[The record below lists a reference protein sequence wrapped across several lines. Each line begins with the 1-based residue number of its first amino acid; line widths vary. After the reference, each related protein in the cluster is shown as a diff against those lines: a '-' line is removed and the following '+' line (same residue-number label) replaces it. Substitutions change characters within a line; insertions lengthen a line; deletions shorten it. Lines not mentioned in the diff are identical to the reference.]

1 MDSNISASDVD
12 ERLTQPAYRLK
23 AGQKARQKIETAVS
37 TFSHTEFDRT
47 DLNHTNL
54 SHSELSHPE
63 SHVELSHAALLSE
76 TALSSS
82 LAPYP
87 EVLDQVGQ
95 LEVTAQVALIHR
107 LMSQL
112 ESNQIQAI
120 LEFGQQELTDRRQ
133 GATAHAEVRQTRLL
147 LKKDYSYQN
156 QGLGEPTQYYVYLRR
171 RSPKLDRYIG
181 TLFYVPQGCA
191 LSYSPNADGQ
201 IRFNSPGNIFQLQD
215 TQHPEATQI
224 VRLLSLEP
232 PPPDYTFTK
241 QQNDAPDIHLRL
253 EYLDSTTY
261 QPIAE
266 ELYLFPTC
274 MYEGGK
280 LDRYRW
286 KVSRLTLPTE
296 TNKPDFQVNLPANL
310 HVASKFAQATAKS
323 RSQAALLDK
332 ASGKRA
338 SSPAAAKSSDQT
350 PVARSKG
357 TVSPSNSS
365 TRRILELPPT
375 ATSTFYLSNRCDAAA
390 ILERMRLWVAWS
402 EKAMPQSRWE
412 VVQNG
417 MIYTLSNASFKRSI
431 LNFSLDRAS
440 ITLNNS
446 LPVLVK
452 WFHDLGLAV
461 SQGQMKCSPA
471 QLKLA
476 QQLFVEMSLPQ
487 DNPLIALEKLF
498 GIKFSKTSLY
508 K

>member
-1 MDSNISASDVD
+1 MDSNVSASDVD
-12 ERLTQPAYRLK
+12 ERLTLPVRK
-23 AGQKARQKIETAVS
+23 RISGRKPETATS
-37 TFSHTEFDRT
+37 IFGHTGFGHTELLT
-47 DLNHTNL
+47 
-54 SHSELSHPE
+54 E
-63 SHVELSHAALLSE
+63 AAISN
-76 TALSSS
+76 S

-107 LMSQL
+107 LISQL
-112 ESNQIQAI
+112 ETNQIQTI
-120 LEFGQQELTDRRQ
+120 LEFGQQEITERRRD
-133 GATAHAEVRQTRLL
+133 ATATAESRQTRLL

-156 QGLGEPTQYYVYLRR
+156 QGLSEPTQYYVYLRR

-181 TLFYVPQGCA
+181 TLFYIPQGCT

-201 IRFNSPGNIFQLQD
+201 ICFNAPDNVFQLQD
-215 TQHPEATQI
+215 AEHPEATQI

-241 QQNDAPDIHLRL
+241 QQNDTPDISLRL
-253 EYLDSTTY
+253 EYLDSITY

-266 ELYLFPTC
+266 EVYLFPSC

-286 KVSRLTLPTE
+286 KVSRLTLPAE
-296 TNKPDFQVNLPANL
+296 AHKPDFKVNLPANL
-310 HVASKFAQATAKS
+310 HVASEFAEVARTVTKP
-323 RSQAALLDK
+323 RSQTNRLGKAATTAFNPVSSK
-332 ASGKRA
+332 SVSGKI
-338 SSPAAAKSSDQT
+338 SDKMA
-350 PVARSKG
+350 ARS
-357 TVSPSNSS
+357 VQEVQPPPLPA
-365 TRRILELPPT
+365 RRVLELPPT
-375 ATSTFYLSNRCDAAA
+375 ASSTFYLSNRCDAAA

-412 VVQNG
+412 IVQNG
-417 MIYTLSNASFKRSI
+417 TTYTLSNASFKRNI

-461 SQGQMKCSPA
+461 SQGQRKYNPA

-487 DNPLIALEKLF
+487 DNPLVALEKLF

>member
-1 MDSNISASDVD
+1 MDSNVSASDIE
-12 ERLTQPAYRLK
+12 ERLVQPARK
-23 AGQKARQKIETAVS
+23 QKFGRKTETATS
-37 TFSHTEFDRT
+37 TFDHTRFGSAEFGHAEFGRAEFGRAE
-47 DLNHTNL
+47 LNHTEPLN
-54 SHSELSHPE
+54 E
-63 SHVELSHAALLSE
+63 AAISG
-76 TALSSS
+76 S

-95 LEVTAQVALIHR
+95 LEITAQVALIHR
-107 LMSQL
+107 LISQL
-112 ESNQIQAI
+112 ETNQIQTI
-120 LEFGQQELTDRRQ
+120 LEFGQQELIERRR
-133 GATAHAEVRQTRLL
+133 GATALAESRQTRLL

-156 QGLGEPTQYYVYLRR
+156 QGLSEPTQYYVYLRR
-171 RSPKLDRYIG
+171 RNPKLDRYIG

-191 LSYSPNADGQ
+191 LSYSPNAGGQ
-201 IRFNSPGNIFQLQD
+201 ICFNSPDNLFQLQD
-215 TQHPEATQI
+215 TQCPEATQI

-232 PPPDYTFTK
+232 PPPEYTFTK
-241 QQNDAPDIHLRL
+241 QQNDTPDIYLRL
-253 EYLDSTTY
+253 EYLDSITY
-261 QPIAE
+261 QPIAQ

-286 KVSRLTLPTE
+286 KVSRLTLPAE
-296 TNKPDFQVNLPANL
+296 AQQPDFKVKLPNNLQ
-310 HVASKFAQATAKS
+310 VASEFAHFSTEP
-323 RSQAALLDK
+323 RSQMKL
-332 ASGKRA
+332 SKRA
-338 SSPAAAKSSDQT
+338 GKATSPVPDSPVSTQIGDRQAVAERSGSEARLTSSPA
-350 PVARSKG
+350 
-357 TVSPSNSS
+357 
-365 TRRILELPPT
+365 RRILELPPS

-412 VVQNG
+412 IVQNG
-417 MIYTLSNASFKRSI
+417 MTYTLSNASFKRNI

-440 ITLNNS
+440 VTLSNS

-461 SQGQMKCSPA
+461 SQGQRKYNSA

>member
-1 MDSNISASDVD
+1 MDSNISASDID
-12 ERLTQPAYRLK
+12 ERSVLTTCKQISGRKTKTVTSAF
-23 AGQKARQKIETAVS
+23 G
-37 TFSHTEFDRT
+37 HTEFGQAELNRT
-47 DLNHTNL
+47 EFLT
-54 SHSELSHPE
+54 E
-63 SHVELSHAALLSE
+63 AAI
-76 TALSSS
+76 SSS

-107 LMSQL
+107 LISQL
-112 ESNQIQAI
+112 ETNQIQTI
-120 LEFGQQELTDRRQ
+120 LEFGQQEVMERRRD
-133 GATAHAEVRQTRLL
+133 ATALAESRQTRLL

-156 QGLGEPTQYYVYLRR
+156 QGLSEPTQYYVYLRR

-181 TLFYVPQGCA
+181 TLFYIPQGCA
-191 LSYSPNADGQ
+191 LSYSPNSEGQ
-201 IRFNSPGNIFQLQD
+201 ISFNAPDNIFQLQD
-215 TQHPEATQI
+215 IEHPEATQL

-241 QQNDAPDIHLRL
+241 QQNDTPDISLRL
-253 EYLDSTTY
+253 EYLDSITY

-266 ELYLFPTC
+266 EVYLFPSC

-286 KVSRLTLPTE
+286 KVSRFTLPVE
-296 TNKPDFQVNLPANL
+296 AHQPDFKVNLPANL
-310 HVASKFAQATAKS
+310 HVASEFAE
-323 RSQAALLDK
+323 
-332 ASGKRA
+332 
-338 SSPAAAKSSDQT
+338 
-350 PVARSKG
+350 VARSSTKPRSQTNRLG
-357 TVSPSNSS
+357 KASTKAASPVSSKISDKAAVRSAQETQSPLVPA
-365 TRRILELPPT
+365 RRVLELPPT
-375 ATSTFYLSNRCDAAA
+375 ASSTFYLSNRCDAAA

-412 VVQNG
+412 IVQNG
-417 MIYTLSNASFKRSI
+417 MTYTLSNVSFKRNL

-440 ITLNNS
+440 ITLNHS
-446 LPVLVK
+446 LPVLAK

-461 SQGQMKCSPA
+461 SQGQRKYNST

>member
-1 MDSNISASDVD
+1 MDSNVSASGID
-12 ERLTQPAYRLK
+12 ERLVLPDCKQISGRK
-23 AGQKARQKIETAVS
+23 AKTVTSAFG
-37 TFSHTEFDRT
+37 HTEFGQAELNRT
-47 DLNHTNL
+47 
-54 SHSELSHPE
+54 ELLTE
-63 SHVELSHAALLSE
+63 AAI
-76 TALSSS
+76 SSS

-107 LMSQL
+107 LISQL
-112 ESNQIQAI
+112 ETNQIQTI
-120 LEFGQQELTDRRQ
+120 LEFGQQEVMERRRD
-133 GATAHAEVRQTRLL
+133 ATALAESRQTRLL

-156 QGLGEPTQYYVYLRR
+156 QGLSEPTQYYVYLRR

-181 TLFYVPQGCA
+181 TLFYIPQGCA
-191 LSYSPNADGQ
+191 LSYSPNSEGQ
-201 IRFNSPGNIFQLQD
+201 ISFNAPDNVFQLQD
-215 TQHPEATQI
+215 TQHPEATQL

-241 QQNDAPDIHLRL
+241 QQNDTPDISLRL
-253 EYLDSTTY
+253 EYLDAITY

-266 ELYLFPTC
+266 EVYLFPSC

-286 KVSRLTLPTE
+286 QVSRFTLPVE
-296 TNKPDFQVNLPANL
+296 AHQPDFKVNLPANL
-310 HVASKFAQATAKS
+310 HVASEFAE
-323 RSQAALLDK
+323 
-332 ASGKRA
+332 
-338 SSPAAAKSSDQT
+338 
-350 PVARSKG
+350 VARSATKPRSQTNRLG
-357 TVSPSNSS
+357 KTSAKAASPASS
-365 TRRILELPPT
+365 KMSDKAASRSAQEVQSPPPVRRVLELPPT
-375 ATSTFYLSNRCDAAA
+375 ASSTFYLSNRCDAAT

-412 VVQNG
+412 LVQNG
-417 MIYTLSNASFKRSI
+417 MTYTLSNVSFKRNL

-440 ITLNNS
+440 ITLNHS
-446 LPVLVK
+446 LPVLAK

-461 SQGQMKCSPA
+461 SQGQRKYNPA

>member
-1 MDSNISASDVD
+1 MDSNVSASDID
-12 ERLTQPAYRLK
+12 ERLVQPACK
-23 AGQKARQKIETAVS
+23 QKFGRKTETATS
-37 TFSHTEFDRT
+37 TFGHIGLGHAELTHAEFGHAELSHTE
-47 DLNHTNL
+47 LNRP
-54 SHSELSHPE
+54 ELLGE
-63 SHVELSHAALLSE
+63 AAISG
-76 TALSSS
+76 S

-87 EVLDQVGQ
+87 EVLEQVGQ

-107 LMSQL
+107 LISQL
-112 ESNQIQAI
+112 ETNQIQTI
-120 LEFGQQELTDRRQ
+120 LEFGQHELTERRR
-133 GATAHAEVRQTRLL
+133 GATALAESRQTRLL

-156 QGLGEPTQYYVYLRR
+156 QGLSEPTQYYVYLRR
-171 RSPKLDRYIG
+171 RNPKLDRYIG
-181 TLFYVPQGCA
+181 TLFYIPQGCA
-191 LSYSPNADGQ
+191 LSYSPNAEGQ
-201 IRFNSPGNIFQLQD
+201 ICFNSPDNLFQLQD

-232 PPPDYTFTK
+232 PPPEYTFTK
-241 QQNDAPDIHLRL
+241 QQNDTPDIYLRL
-253 EYLDSTTY
+253 EYLDSITY

-286 KVSRLTLPTE
+286 KVSRLTLPAE
-296 TNKPDFQVNLPANL
+296 VQQPDFKVNLPTNL
-310 HVASKFAQATAKS
+310 HVASEFAHSSTKP
-323 RSQAALLDK
+323 RSQTKL
-332 ASGKRA
+332 GKRA
-338 SSPAAAKSSDQT
+338 TKATSPALASPASSKIADRQA
-350 PVARSKG
+350 ARSEPEVRPA
-357 TVSPSNSS
+357 TSPA
-365 TRRILELPPT
+365 RRILELPPP

-412 VVQNG
+412 IIQNG
-417 MIYTLSNASFKRSI
+417 MTYTLSNASFKRNI
-431 LNFSLDRAS
+431 LNFSIDRAS

-461 SQGQMKCSPA
+461 SQGQRKYNPT
-471 QLKLA
+471 QIKLA